1 MLQSYT
7 KSQKV
12 THTDR
17 GTEGHME
24 NRKFWINACTH
35 TAMRVLIKYQRK
47 KIHTVS
53 HSEKMVTHITLR

>member
-1 MLQSYT
+1 
-7 KSQKV
+7 
-12 THTDR
+12 
-17 GTEGHME
+17 ME